1 MGALLEQQTV
11 EMTQI
16 FCAEFISSQ
25 LSGSNFDKA
34 FANGFLALQKPPN
47 LPQVRTSIF
56 ISSSIIYDGEVLM
69 LVEKGCLPI
78 ILIYLME
85 VEKSWLRVKKKYIF

>member
-25 LSGSNFDKA
+25 LSGTNFDKA
-34 FANGFLALQKPPN
+34 FANGFLALQKPTN
-47 LPQVRTSIF
+47 LPPVRTTIF
-56 ISSSIIYDGEVLM
+56 INYLIFVGGGQDAEAQVKIYFL
-69 LVEKGCLPI
+69 
-78 ILIYLME
+78 
-85 VEKSWLRVKKKYIF
+85 